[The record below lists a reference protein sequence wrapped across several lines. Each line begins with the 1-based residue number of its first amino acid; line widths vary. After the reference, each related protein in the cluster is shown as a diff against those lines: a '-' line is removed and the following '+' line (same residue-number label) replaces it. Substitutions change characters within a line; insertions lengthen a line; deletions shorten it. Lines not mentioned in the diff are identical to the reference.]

1 MKKLLPLILSLM
13 LLLNSIIFL
22 NAPVNADTGK
32 GEKVRVIYYRFDQN
46 YDSWNLWIWPKGQE
60 GSAYYFTAEEEL
72 SFLPGKKVVTAEID
86 VSSFDTDEA
95 GIIVRKGEWEQKDVE
110 KDRFFSM
117 TKVNENNTVTLYL
130 IQGIEK
136 ISYSENEAK
145 PYFKPKIELAEFTQE
160 DIVRVTLQAPAE
172 ALGDNEGFKLY
183 AGNREIKIR
192 EVIRGADGKG
202 FVIKLNEGI
211 DLAMTYVLSK
221 DEFGEATVSKAN
233 LFNTE
238 NFNSQFYYDK
248 DDLGAVYKK
257 SETLFRLWAPT
268 ADKVVLKLYD
278 KGDGGA
284 PTNTVDMV
292 RAEKG
297 TWYAQV
303 KGDLNGVYYTYEV
316 TVNGQTNEAVDPYA
330 KAVGVNGNRGMV
342 VDLSATNPKGWE
354 KVGYVKLESPTD
366 AVIYEM
372 HIRDTSIDSSSGIKN
387 KGKYLGF
394 TEINTKSPESGV
406 LTGIS
411 HVKELGATHI
421 HLLPSFDFNSVDEK
435 NLDIPQFNW
444 GYDPKNYN
452 APEGSYSTDPFNG
465 DVRIR
470 EFKEM
475 VKAIKSQG
483 IGVVMDV
490 VYNHTALSADS
501 DFNKIVP
508 GYYYR
513 MTSSG
518 AFSNGSGCGN
528 ELASERLMVR
538 KFIVDSV
545 VYWAKEYKIDG
556 FRFDLMGLHD
566 TETMNEIAK
575 ALKEVNPS
583 ILIYGE
589 GWTAGASTLPQNKQ
603 AVKANISKVPDVAV
617 FNDSIRDGIK
627 GHVFDSQAHGFI
639 SGKYDLKESVK
650 FGITGAVSH
659 PGVDYS
665 QVNYDKMPFAL
676 SPGQSVNYVASH
688 DNLTFY
694 DKLLAS
700 TNGKSE
706 EELKAMTKLG
716 SAIVITSQGIPF
728 MLSGTDFMRTKQ
740 GDENSY
746 KSPDSINAIDWELKS
761 RNMDVFEYH
770 KGLIALRKAHPAFR
784 MKTAQ
789 EVAENLKF
797 IDTPQHLI
805 AYTIENNA
813 NGDSWKT
820 ILVAFNASDKDEIVN
835 LPVNT
840 QWNIVVNGEKAG
852 VKILASVKGDS
863 ITVPAMSAIVAY
875 DAETAGDTSGKANTL
890 LVAIGAGFAIISG
903 ILGALYYKKRKKDN
917 QK

>member
-1 MKKLLPLILSLM
+1 MS
-13 LLLNSIIFL
+13 
-22 NAPVNADTGK
+22 
-32 GEKVRVIYYRFDQN
+32 
-46 YDSWNLWIWPKGQE
+46 
-60 GSAYYFTAEEEL
+60 
-72 SFLPGKKVVTAEID
+72 
-86 VSSFDTDEA
+86 
-95 GIIVRKGEWEQKDVE
+95 
-110 KDRFFSM
+110 
-117 TKVNENNTVTLYL
+117 
-130 IQGIEK
+130 
-136 ISYSENEAK
+136 
-145 PYFKPKIELAEFTQE
+145 
-160 DIVRVTLQAPAE
+160 
-172 ALGDNEGFKLY
+172 
-183 AGNREIKIR
+183 
-192 EVIRGADGKG
+192 
-202 FVIKLNEGI
+202 
-211 DLAMTYVLSK
+211 YVLSK
-221 DEFGEATVSKAN
+221 EDFGEINVSTARIY
-233 LFNTE
+233 NTD
-238 NFNSQFYYDK
+238 NFNENFYYDG

-257 SETLFRLWAPT
+257 DETRFRLWAPT
-268 ADKVVLKLYD
+268 AEKVILKLYD
-278 KGDGGA
+278 KGDGGT
-284 PTNTVDMV
+284 PTSTVDMV
-292 RAEKG
+292 RTEKG
-297 TWYAQV
+297 TWYTEV
-303 KGDLNGVYYTYEV
+303 KGDLNGVYYTYEI

-342 VDLSATNPKGWE
+342 VDLAATNPKGWE
-354 KVGYVKLESPTD
+354 KVGYIKLDSPTD

-372 HIRDTSIDSSSGIKN
+372 HIRDTSIDPSSGIKN

-394 TEINTKSPESGV
+394 TEIKTKSPESGV
-406 LTGIS
+406 LTGLS

-435 NLDIPQFNW
+435 NPDTPQFNW

-452 APEGSYSTDPFNG
+452 APEGSYSMDPFNG

-513 MTSSG
+513 ITSSG
-518 AFSNGSGCGN
+518 AFSNGSACGN

-566 TETMNEIAK
+566 IDTMNGIARE
-575 ALKEVNPS
+575 LKKVNPS
-583 ILIYGE
+583 ILLYGE

-603 AVKANISKVPDVAV
+603 AIKSNISKVPDIAV
-617 FNDSIRDGIK
+617 FNDNIRDGIK
-627 GHVFDSQAHGFI
+627 GHVFDSQAPGFI

-694 DKLLAS
+694 DKLLAA

-875 DAETAGDTSGKANTL
+875 DAETARDTSGKANTL